1 MLNACSS
8 HFEPVQINS
17 RLSPAKALAAT
28 KVTIFQYIFAAGALL
43 FFGFLLRTILRQFTT
58 CIVTEQNLKTSG
70 LFKRTLSWDK
80 LNDVN
85 LKYFST
91 RRDRKAGWY
100 QLTLSDGIVK
110 VAMDSELIR
119 FNDIMKICSDVVR
132 EKQIIVSE
140 TTSENFTSSGFS
152 LIDQSQ
158 AYQEKTN
165 VAKDE

>member
-1 MLNACSS
+1 M
-8 HFEPVQINS
+8 
-17 RLSPAKALAAT
+17 
-28 KVTIFQYIFAAGALL
+28 
-43 FFGFLLRTILRQFTT
+43 LRTILRQFTT

-165 VAKDE
+165 AAKDE